1 MFLIETTRFYSL
13 SLLLWAVS
21 AMAQVSANSPPD
33 APSIAAPSA
42 DGTIVHPAD
51 VHVETTTSFSDPDP
65 GDTHACSDFEI
76 WTIAPAERVWVVSCI
91 VGPQM
96 YHTHIGDGVFENSHA
111 GRADF
116 LFSTD
121 YRLRARFKD
130 SSGDPGTEW
139 SNWGERLFRTAS
151 APPPG
156 GPITW
161 TVKQPDYQVE
171 VFATGFEL
179 PVNIAFV
186 PNPGPNPNDIFFY
199 VTELYGRIKVVT
211 RDGTV
216 TDYYSGALNTP
227 PSGEFPGSGEKG
239 LAGIV
244 VDPATGDVFAS
255 MLYDPDGVEGG
266 PSYPKVV
273 RYHSNGKIA
282 DNATT
287 ILDMPGEDMF
297 ESHQIS
303 NLSIGPDGK
312 LYVHMGDGFD
322 ASTAQNLDSYRGKI
336 LRLNFDGSPVSDNPF
351 YDPSDGINARD
362 YIFAYGFRNPFGG
375 IWRAADN
382 AHYTVENG
390 PSIDRFAK
398 IVRGRN
404 YLWNGTDNSMLNF
417 AIYNWSPAVAPVNVA
432 FIQTATFNGSGFPA
446 EKMDHAFVSESGPT
460 WASGPV
466 GEFGKRI
473 SEFALDL
480 NGNLLSGYPRTLIEY
495 SGTGKATIAGLAA
508 GPDGLYFT
516 DLYVDQSFDTA
527 VARGANVLRIR
538 YVGSLPTPAPPPSA
552 PPPSNP
558 PPSNPSSSLDGGG
571 CFIATAA
578 FGSALAPEVVVL
590 RSFRDKHLLTS
601 TLGRILVQFYYQH
614 SPPIAAYI
622 GRYEALR
629 SATRL
634 ALWPVV
640 YAIKYPALSGSGLF
654 LIFGLALIGMVSRRE
669 AMAGPEKY

>member
-1 MFLIETTRFYSL
+1 MRVSFFRTARFYSV
-13 SLLLWAVS
+13 SLLLWTASVTS
-21 AMAQVSANSPPD
+21 PVSANSPPD

-51 VHVETTTSFSDPDP
+51 VHMETTTSFSDPDP
-65 GDTHACSDFEI
+65 GDTHVCSDFEI
-76 WTIAPAERVWVVSCI
+76 WTIAPAERVWIASCI
-91 VGPQM
+91 VGPQK

-111 GRADF
+111 GRTDF
-116 LFSTD
+116 MFGTD

-130 SSGDPGTEW
+130 SSVDPGTEW

-156 GPITW
+156 GPTTW
-161 TVKQPDYQVE
+161 TVMQPDYQVE

-179 PVNIAFV
+179 PVDIAFV

-199 VTELYGRIKVVT
+199 VTELYGRIKVIT

-266 PSYPKVV
+266 PNYPKVV
-273 RYHSNGKIA
+273 RYHSYSNGRIA
-282 DNATT
+282 DVATT

-336 LRLNFDGSPVSDNPF
+336 LRLNLDGSPASDNPF
-351 YDPSDGINARD
+351 YDLSDGINARD

-382 AHYTVENG
+382 SHYTVENG
-390 PSIDRFAK
+390 PSVDRFAK
-398 IVRGRN
+398 VVRGRN
-404 YLWNGTDNSMLNF
+404 YLWDGTDNSMLNF
-417 AIYNWSPAVAPVNVA
+417 ATYNWSPAVAPVNVA
-432 FIQTATFNGSGFPA
+432 FIETATFNGSGFPTI
-446 EKMDHAFVSESGPT
+446 KMDHAFVTESGPT

-466 GEFGKRI
+466 GDFGKRI
-473 SEFALDL
+473 REFALDST
-480 NGNLLSGYPRTLIEY
+480 GNLLSGYPKTLVEY

-516 DLYVDQSFDTA
+516 DLYVDQNFDTA
-527 VARGANVLRIR
+527 VARGANVLRIK
-538 YVGSLPTPAPPPSA
+538 YVGTLPTPSPPPSE
-552 PPPSNP
+552 PPVPG
-558 PPSNPSSSLDGGG
+558 SSGSVDSGQR

-578 FGSALAPEVVVL
+578 YGSPMAQEVRYLRALRDRYLLPNNLGRWFVEQYYQLSPPLAESLRVHDDLRAIVRAALAPLVAFSKWLVGSDAVEGETADL
-590 RSFRDKHLLTS
+590 SMGSDSIEFSF
-601 TLGRILVQFYYQH
+601 
-614 SPPIAAYI
+614 AA
-622 GRYEALR
+622 A
-629 SATRL
+629 
-634 ALWPVV
+634 
-640 YAIKYPALSGSGLF
+640 
-654 LIFGLALIGMVSRRE
+654 
-669 AMAGPEKY
+669 